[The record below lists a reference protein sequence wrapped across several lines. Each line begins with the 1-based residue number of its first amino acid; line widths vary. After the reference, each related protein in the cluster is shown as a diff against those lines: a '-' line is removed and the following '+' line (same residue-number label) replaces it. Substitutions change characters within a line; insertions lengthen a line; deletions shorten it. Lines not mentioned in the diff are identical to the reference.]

1 MIKIYSIRG
10 QVESVRIFRLGV
22 LSARCLFTGGSVNES
37 GIVPAIYSTNNPI
50 TQAVIESS
58 KLFKDGVVQLQESIE
73 EESDLQVPDSE
84 SEGDDTSKSGMDF
97 PEVTNSQAAK
107 AILMAEPYN
116 VPLVEL
122 QNKEATKAKA
132 AELGVTFSN
141 WN

>member
-1 MIKIYSIRG
+1 MIKTYAIRG
-10 QVESVRIFRLGV
+10 QVESVKVFRLGA

-58 KLFKDGVVQLQESIE
+58 KLFKEGIVQLQECIE
-73 EESDLQVPDSE
+73 EESDLLVTDSE
-84 SEGDDTSKSGMDF
+84 TEDEDTSKAGMDF

-122 QNKEATKAKA
+122 GNKEAVKAKA
-132 AELGVTFSN
+132 SELGVTFSN